1 MNTETA
7 IHTDRSLTYKVSPS
21 HLYSEVADDGI
32 ILDLESGVYY
42 GLNDTGNQIW
52 QWLQQPKT
60 ESEII
65 ALILAEYDVTP
76 EQGAEDVKAL
86 LQEMIEAGII
96 TLVEAEKKA
105 V

>member
-1 MNTETA
+1 MLQQL
-7 IHTDRSLTYKVSPS
+7 SVSYQAS
-21 HLYSEVADDGI
+21 SNQLYSEIDSEAV

-42 GLNDTGNQIW
+42 GLNETGNQIW

-65 ALILAEYDVTP
+65 ALVLEEYDVTP
-76 EQGAEDVKAL
+76 EQGAKDVKAL
-86 LQEMIEAGII
+86 LEEMIEAKII
-96 TLVEAEKKA
+96 TLAEDEKTA